1 MIKPTLVLVLCL
13 MIFAPLVAASEQ
25 TSDDPEARAA
35 PEKLVEVNDLR
46 AFAAVFRE
54 VRRSY
59 VEPVDSSELMQAA
72 IRGLLADLDPHSEYL
87 ETEQMMALQDD
98 TSGSYAGLGLEVQML
113 DGMLT
118 VISPID
124 ETPAARAGMRSGDV
138 IVEIDGVP
146 LDVDTTGE
154 AVELLRG
161 EPGSKVQ
168 LSVFREGAEPFRVQ
182 LTRELINVASVRS
195 RRLADGIGYVRI
207 SQFQED
213 TGPQTVKAIGRLQ
226 VVRPLQGL
234 ILDLRSN
241 PGGLLTAAV
250 EVSDVFLD
258 AGVIVST
265 RGRISQ
271 TQATLEAGAGDL
283 LAGAPIVV
291 LVDGGTASAAEIV
304 AGALQ
309 DHQRA
314 LVVGRQTF
322 GKGSV
327 QTILPLENGEAL
339 KLTTARY
346 YTPAGR
352 AIQAQGIDPD
362 VVLADA
368 EFKRVAAPERRLSE
382 ADLRGHLEAEIED
395 AKETGSGEDATGA
408 APAGFEGP
416 GDDYALTEALSIVQA
431 LVRWQART
439 APSAGGVPG
448 PG

>member
-1 MIKPTLVLVLCL
+1 
-13 MIFAPLVAASEQ
+13 
-25 TSDDPEARAA
+25 
-35 PEKLVEVNDLR
+35 
-46 AFAAVFRE
+46 
-54 VRRSY
+54 
-59 VEPVDSSELMQAA
+59 
-72 IRGLLADLDPHSEYL
+72 
-87 ETEQMMALQDD
+87 
-98 TSGSYAGLGLEVQML
+98 
-113 DGMLT
+113 
-118 VISPID
+118 
-124 ETPAARAGMRSGDV
+124 
-138 IVEIDGVP
+138 
-146 LDVDTTGE
+146 
-154 AVELLRG
+154 
-161 EPGSKVQ
+161 
-168 LSVFREGAEPFRVQ
+168 
-182 LTRELINVASVRS
+182 
-195 RRLADGIGYVRI
+195 
-207 SQFQED
+207 
-213 TGPQTVKAIGRLQ
+213 
-226 VVRPLQGL
+226 LQGL